1 MNKQFKESDLLV
13 SDISEYLVKD
23 ANNQHRIVRC
33 LPRDDVK
40 KSALKLP
47 KGTDQVYLSSITG
60 NYSFWRNGTEYFHL
74 QLEEWKKLSF
84 LGHFHDNMKL
94 IWDRYRPVNDF
105 TPKDFGAVSDWD
117 SKVIEDFD
125 LNSVAPESVEVA
137 DSEFIQLLEL
147 ITHKKLS
154 DTHKNI
160 LCNILNS
167 NI

>member
-1 MNKQFKESDLLV
+1 MNTQVKESALLE

-33 LPRDDVK
+33 WPGEGVK
-40 KSALKLP
+40 ETSIKLP
-47 KGTDQVYLSSITG
+47 KGTNQVYLNGITG
-60 NYSFWRNGTEYFHL
+60 NYSFWRNGAEYFHHE
-74 QLEEWKKLSF
+74 LEQWKKLSC
-84 LGHFHDNMKL
+84 LGRFQDHMQL
-94 IWDRYRPVNDF
+94 IWDRYRPVGSFHALADF
-105 TPKDFGAVSDWD
+105 SEWD

-137 DSEFIQLLEL
+137 DSEFIQFLEL

-160 LCNILNS
+160 LCNILNK
-167 NI
+167 NT